1 MSSTGGNHKPAAAF
15 FDVDGT
21 IVDSTIVHYYAWF
34 RRRRMAAPVGKAWYG
49 LFLVKC
55 LYYLVLDRINRSRMN
70 TVFYRSYRG
79 LSADTLRR
87 EADELYEEFIAPR
100 QFPAV
105 KRIIEEH
112 RNAGRRIVLVTGSL
126 DFIMQPLARR
136 LGVDHVV
143 APGLVE
149 SNGRFTGE
157 LTVPPI
163 GGQEKARRLKAFA
176 DESGIDL
183 AASYAFGDSIAD
195 LPMLE
200 SVGQPQA
207 VNPDRA
213 LLAVAR
219 QRAWP
224 VHRWTAKGERRS
236 AET

>member
-1 MSSTGGNHKPAAAF
+1 MSVGETNDKPAAAF

-55 LYYLVLDRINRSRMN
+55 LYYLMLDRINRSRMN

-79 LSADTLRR
+79 LSADALRK

-100 QFPAV
+100 QFEEV
-105 KRIIEEH
+105 ERVIEEH
-112 RNAGRRIVLVTGSL
+112 RHAGRRIVLVTGSL
-126 DFIMQPLARR
+126 DFIMRPLAQR

-163 GGQEKARRLKAFA
+163 GEQEKARRLRAFA
-176 DESGIDL
+176 DEAGIDL
-183 AASYAFGDSIAD
+183 ATSYAFGDSIAD

-200 SVGQPQA
+200 SVGKPQA

-219 QRAWP
+219 QRSWP
-224 VHRWTAKGERRS
+224 VHLWTAKRARRS
-236 AET
+236 GES